1 MELILAPSQGGK
13 AVRDTLWIQIPFYL
27 FYLHFNNVEEVTCLR
42 NIVSFTVWVA
52 AS

>member
-1 MELILAPSQGGK
+1 MELILTPSQGGE

-27 FYLHFNNVEEVTCLR
+27 FYLHFNNVEEVACLK
-42 NIVSFTVWVA
+42 NIVLFIIWVA